1 MQRQK
6 ILNKIEEVSV
16 ATFEKLAFLFLIPL
30 DGECDYE
37 GNETIAV
44 KVDFEG
50 PQKGTLYLKTSTSK
64 AKEIAENML
73 GIEDAT
79 DEKVAEDAL
88 KECVNILCGN
98 ILPEL
103 FGKKEI
109 YKIHTPLRYEDKG
122 KEDPLTRER
131 GLRISFESEDGECL
145 TLLFELQGS
154 MEQLISIGDEGPN
167 D

>member
-1 MQRQK
+1 MQREV
-6 ILNKIEEVSV
+6 IRNKIEEVMV

-30 DGECDYE
+30 DGECDDGE
-37 GNETIAV
+37 EETLTV

-50 PQKGTLYLKTSTSK
+50 PQKGSLYLKTTKAK

-73 GIEDAT
+73 GIEDAD

-88 KECVNILCGN
+88 KECANILCGN

-109 YKIHTPLRYEDKG
+109 FKIYTPLRYGNADK
-122 KEDPLTRER
+122 KDTLREER
-131 GLRISFESEDGECL
+131 GLKLSFELEDGECL
-145 TLLFELQGS
+145 TLVFELQGS
-154 MEQLISIGDEGPN
+154 IEQLAFTGDEGPH